1 MSKFMEDMFIEVR
14 KKKEASP
21 LLTELE
27 EIMNAVTKAV
37 YDKSV
42 VVEREKKRQRRLA
55 KEGVVD
61 AVEKG
66 VKPENNQ
73 PKHSQV
79 EKGEI
84 SAETSDSDSVVESGE
99 VKAKINKP
107 KKKSKKTNKKT

>member
-1 MSKFMEDMFIEVR
+1 MVSSIREKIWEVE
-14 KKKEASP
+14 K
-21 LLTELE
+21 
-27 EIMNAVTKAV
+27 
-37 YDKSV
+37 
-42 VVEREKKRQRRLA
+42 EKKRQRRLA

-61 AVEKG
+61 AVEER
-66 VKPENNQ
+66 VKSKNNQ

>member
-1 MSKFMEDMFIEVR
+1 MVSSIREKIWEVE
-14 KKKEASP
+14 K
-21 LLTELE
+21 
-27 EIMNAVTKAV
+27 
-37 YDKSV
+37 
-42 VVEREKKRQRRLA
+42 EKKRQRRLA

-61 AVEKG
+61 AVEER

-84 SAETSDSDSVVESGE
+84 SAETSDSDSFVESGE

>member
-1 MSKFMEDMFIEVR
+1 MVSSIREKIWEVE
-14 KKKEASP
+14 K
-21 LLTELE
+21 
-27 EIMNAVTKAV
+27 
-37 YDKSV
+37 
-42 VVEREKKRQRRLA
+42 EKKRQRRLA

-61 AVEKG
+61 AVEER
-66 VKPENNQ
+66 VKSENNQ

-84 SAETSDSDSVVESGE
+84 SAKTSDSDSVVESGE

>member
-1 MSKFMEDMFIEVR
+1 MVSSIREKIW
-14 KKKEASP
+14 K
-21 LLTELE
+21 
-27 EIMNAVTKAV
+27 
-37 YDKSV
+37 
-42 VVEREKKRQRRLA
+42 VEKEKKRQRRLA